1 MSQRLRSPWS
11 ARIVLVALL
20 CLTGIVAWRFL
31 AGSSPA
37 PAQPPGGVRRAPV
50 LAAQAK
56 RKDMPLYLVGLG
68 TVTPER
74 TVTVRS
80 RVDGELQSALF
91 TEGQVVKQGD
101 LLARI
106 DPRPFEAQITQAA
119 GQLARDQ
126 ALLANARL
134 DLARYKGLAA
144 SEFIARQQY
153 DTQEA
158 LVRQYEGQVK
168 NDQGLLD
175 TAKLQL
181 VYSRITAPVS
191 GRVGLRLVDPGNMVR
206 ATDTGGLVVIT
217 QLEPISVVFSIAEDN
232 LPRVRQALAA
242 GQAPP
247 VEAFDREQKVKLAQG
262 KLSTMDN
269 LVDLSTGTVKLK
281 ASFSNADHKLFPN
294 QFVNA
299 RLLAEVRK
307 GVVVAPS
314 QAVQRGPRGAFVY
327 VVEPDDTVSFRT
339 VEPGETSEGETII
352 NKGLEEGEIVV
363 VEGADR
369 LRDKAPVE
377 VRQPGQAQGQG
388 QGQTSGQG
396 QGQPK
401 AQAGQG
407 ESPQPQAHERAAGSA
422 AKAEPARDAKP

>member
-1 MSQRLRSPWS
+1 MSLRLGSSRSV
-11 ARIVLVALL
+11 RIVFFALL
-20 CLTGIVAWRFL
+20 CLGGAVLWRFF
-31 AGSSPA
+31 AGSSPVT
-37 PAQPPGGVRRAPV
+37 AQPPGGARRAPV
-50 LAAQAK
+50 LAAQAQ
-56 RKDMPLYLVGLG
+56 RKDVPLYLVGLG

-80 RVDGELQSALF
+80 RVDGELQKVFF

-101 LLARI
+101 PLARI

-144 SEFIARQQY
+144 NEFIAKQQY
-153 DTQEA
+153 DTQLA

-168 NDQGLLD
+168 NDQGVLEN
-175 TAKLQL
+175 AKLQL
-181 VYSRITAPVS
+181 VYSRIAAPVS

-217 QLEPISVVFSIAEDN
+217 QLEPIGVVFSIAEDN

-242 GQAPP
+242 GHAPS

-262 KLSTMDN
+262 QLASMDN
-269 LVDLSTGTVKLK
+269 QVDLSTGTVKLK
-281 ASFSNADHKLFPN
+281 AAFANADHALFPN

-307 GVVVAPS
+307 DAVVVPA

-339 VEPGETSEGETII
+339 VAPGETSEGQTIV
-352 NKGLEEGEIVV
+352 NKGLEAGETVV
-363 VEGADR
+363 VDGADR

-377 VRQPGQAQGQG
+377 VRQSGQSQSEGQG
-388 QGQTSGQG
+388 RPAGRTSDRA
-396 QGQPK
+396 PASNAK
-401 AQAGQG
+401 
-407 ESPQPQAHERAAGSA
+407 PQ
-422 AKAEPARDAKP
+422 PARDVKP